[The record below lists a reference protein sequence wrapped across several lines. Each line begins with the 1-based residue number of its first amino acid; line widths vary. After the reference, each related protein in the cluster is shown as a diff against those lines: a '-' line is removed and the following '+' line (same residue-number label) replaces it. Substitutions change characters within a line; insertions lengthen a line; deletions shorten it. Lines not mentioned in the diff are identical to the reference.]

1 MGILSAITGAVTGAL
16 RSNFNKYSGNKD
28 FLEAVCA
35 ASALVAAADG
45 EISDEEILAAV
56 ESVKNNPTLSGVYST
71 NEIETTLDVMLKR
84 CKTMSGRA
92 ALMREL
98 DDVALKDQDMRD
110 DVYLAAADIAASDG
124 TVEPAEKTVLT
135 KIAGRLGVN
144 PAKFEFA

>member
-1 MGILSAITGAVTGAL
+1 MGLLSSITGAITGAVRA
-16 RSNFNKYSGNKD
+16 NVNKYSGNKD

-45 EISDEEILAAV
+45 EIADDEIVAAIDT
-56 ESVKNNPTLSGVYST
+56 VKNNPTLSGVYT
-71 NEIETTLDVMLKR
+71 TTEIETTLDAMLKR

-98 DDVALKDQDMRD
+98 DDVALKDQDLRD
-110 DVYLAAADIAASDG
+110 DVYLAAADIASADG
-124 TVEPAEKTVLT
+124 SIEPAEKTVLN

-144 PAKFEFA
+144 ASKFE